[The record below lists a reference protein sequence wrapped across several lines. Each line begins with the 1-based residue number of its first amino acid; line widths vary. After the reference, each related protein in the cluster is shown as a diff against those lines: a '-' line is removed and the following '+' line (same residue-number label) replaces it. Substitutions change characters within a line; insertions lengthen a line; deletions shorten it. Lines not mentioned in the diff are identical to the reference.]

1 MKAVGTENLVVGEKY
16 ITSTNHYL
24 GSRLFVFKWNN
35 NFIHPSDPNL
45 CYAKWIYVGSLFHK
59 ETFVILELTK
69 MQTDSSNKPGR
80 YARIKTASDPMG
92 WMWLDE
98 TETFYQLNDT
108 LQVGKLYTAANQKL
122 PKDCQLMKQV
132 VRAHPANNSHKVSI
146 DCWQDCFV
154 LLGYN
159 NDHRW
164 INVLTS
170 TGHTGWARNN
180 VELKLVDQLT

>member
-16 ITSTNHYL
+16 ITSTNHYH
-24 GSRLFVFKWNN
+24 GSRLFVFKRNN
-35 NFIHPSDPNL
+35 NFVHPSDPNF
-45 CYAKWIYVGSLFHK
+45 CWAKWVYVNKLIHK

-69 MQTDSSNKPGR
+69 MQTDSNQPGR
-80 YARIKTASDPMG
+80 YARIKTASDGIG

-108 LQVGKLYTAANQKL
+108 LQVGKLYTAANRKL
-122 PKDCQLMKQV
+122 PKDCQLMLQV
-132 VRAHPANNSHKVSI
+132 VRAQPINNGHKVSI